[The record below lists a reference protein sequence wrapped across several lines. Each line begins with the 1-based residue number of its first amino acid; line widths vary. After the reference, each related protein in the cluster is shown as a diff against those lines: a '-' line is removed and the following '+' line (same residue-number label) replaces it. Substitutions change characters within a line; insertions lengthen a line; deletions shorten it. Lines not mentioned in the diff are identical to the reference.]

1 VLCIDAMDLL
11 ADKVVSNTEQTNY
24 TSPSSNELACQLTL
38 TVLPVRANSKNTRNN
53 RKPDRIA

>member
-1 VLCIDAMDLL
+1 MDLL